1 MNQFLLILMLL
12 FSLSSPA
19 LARVRKVE
27 TTQDQIV
34 TVKTAIG
41 IATIIQVPDRPNSI
55 VVGDQAAFKV
65 EYLDEAITIKPLR
78 AGAKSNLYVYTDFRR
93 FNVQLVTGAEP
104 SADYVVYLENP
115 KEKKQTGSLHWISVH
130 RSITNEGVKFAITR
144 AARTSDGVLI
154 VEFTLTS
161 DKRQKVEPAW
171 IWLTQEGTTKPIQ
184 NLYLS
189 NLECSP
195 GAPVSGS
202 FQILR
207 SDINENTPLRFELR
221 RKKTSTVT
229 ISKVATWK

>member
-1 MNQFLLILMLL
+1 
-12 FSLSSPA
+12 
-19 LARVRKVE
+19 
-27 TTQDQIV
+27 
-34 TVKTAIG
+34 
-41 IATIIQVPDRPNSI
+41 
-55 VVGDQAAFKV
+55 VGDQAAFKV

-93 FNVQLVTGAEP
+93 FNVQLVTGAET

-115 KEKKQTGSLHWISVH
+115 KEKKVSSSLHWTWVH
-130 RSITNEGVKFAITR
+130 RSATNDGIKFTITR
-144 AARTSDGVLI
+144 EAGTSDGVLV
-154 VEFTLTS
+154 VEFDLS
-161 DKRQKVEPAW
+161 CEKRGKVEPAW
-171 IWLTQEGTTKPIQ
+171 IWLTQDGATKPIQ

-195 GAPVSGS
+195 GNSVSGS
-202 FQILR
+202 FQILK